1 MDNKEHVLL
10 CVLGKSA
17 SGKDLL
23 TNKLC
28 ERVGYKQLISY
39 TTRERR
45 VNEGDTHVFVTEDDY
60 KQMKADSQIAAFT
73 QIGHYK
79 YWCTFEQL
87 YNVDCYIIDY
97 DGLRHLRE
105 LNLPGLRLV
114 TVFINVPD
122 DIREERAINKRKDDR
137 LKWRERNIAERDQ
150 FRAMLKS
157 ADFDYAISNI
167 ELSKAYS
174 CLKHIA
180 NIEGVWKNHTED
192 TTK

>member
-23 TNKLC
+23 TSRLC
-28 ERVGYKQLISY
+28 ERAGYKQLISY

-45 VNEGDTHVFVTEDDY
+45 SNEGDTHVFVTEDDY

-73 QIGHYK
+73 QIGRYK

-97 DGLRHLRE
+97 AGLQHLRE

-122 DIREERAINKRKDDR
+122 DIREERAISKRKDDR

-167 ELSKAYS
+167 ELPKAYS

-192 TTK
+192 TTE